1 MSKVE
6 EVLRRVESGE
16 TTAHDAA
23 WLREQFA
30 LQAIGR
36 VVDRDG
42 QPSIQGRVLQDLASR
57 GIRDGWN
64 DGQFVARLVLQLQ
77 VNLAGL
83 VRCVDYP
90 MVGPRA
96 AQIRIEEMGQAILD
110 RIEEWDGFGIDLD
123 MSAGVIGRYL
133 ANLLVPV
140 LAIAELIGID
150 VLAAVSER
158 FTQAE
163 RVAVGG
169 GNGHGGRA

>member
-6 EVLRRVESGE
+6 EVLRKVERGE

-30 LQAIGR
+30 LQAIERAAAR
-36 VVDRDG
+36 VG
-42 QPSIQGRVLQDLASR
+42 WPGIQARVLQDMSAR

-96 AQIRIEEMGQAILD
+96 SQIRIEEMGQVLLD
-110 RIEEWDGFGIDLD
+110 RIEEWESFGVDLD
-123 MSAGVIGRYL
+123 MSAEVIGRYL
-133 ANLLVPV
+133 VN
-140 LAIAELIGID
+140 
-150 VLAAVSER
+150 VSDR
-158 FTQAE
+158 F
-163 RVAVGG
+163 VGG
-169 GNGHGGRA
+169 GNGHDRRA